1 MMNCR
6 LFAALGLFWIA
17 TTHAAECCTI
27 PVFRYALDRWEV
39 DRFKL
44 LLPAEVAARPEIME
58 LLRPLRAGGK
68 ANLDI
73 ITDRTGQARE
83 TALFFPREGTPALW
97 SGELNA
103 ASLAALLDSKGRE
116 QILKR
121 ILQGDSVTW
130 VLVDGATPAD
140 EEAAQRITK
149 RLAFLEQAAALPVQD
164 PDDPDSQLGPGPE
177 LKLKFQVMRLKAGE
191 ASEKPLIAM
200 LAGPEGRVDAARPF
214 AAAIFGRGRVLGA
227 WQTDQLDDAGLE
239 DACMFLIGRCSCRV
253 KNENPGW
260 DLLMNVDW
268 PKTLEATQQ
277 ARKSIVKVEEAPKAA
292 KGPKASN
299 ESMVPETAKVTAEAL
314 PGSSE
319 SKTMPWMIWSGV
331 ALLGLAV
338 VVLLRKS

>member
-1 MMNCR
+1 MMNHR

-17 TTHAAECCTI
+17 STHAAECCTI
-27 PVFRYALDRWEV
+27 PVFRFALDRWEP

-44 LLPAEVAARPEIME
+44 LLPADVAAKPDIVE

-73 ITDRTGQARE
+73 ITDRTGQAKE
-83 TALFFPREGTPALW
+83 TTLFFPREGTPAMW

-103 ASLAALLDSKGRE
+103 ASLGSLLDSKGRE
-116 QILKR
+116 QVLKHILE
-121 ILQGDSVTW
+121 GDSVTW
-130 VLVDGATPAD
+130 VIVDGATPDD
-140 EEAAQRITK
+140 EAEAQRISK
-149 RLAFLEQAAALPVQD
+149 RLSFLEQAAALPIQD
-164 PDDPDSQLGPGPE
+164 PNDPDSQLGPGPA
-177 LKLKFQVMRLKAGE
+177 LRLKFQVMRLKQDE
-191 ASEKPLIAM
+191 ASEKPMIAM
-200 LAGPEGRVDAARPF
+200 LAGPEGRVDASKPF

-227 WQTDQLDDAGLE
+227 WQLDQLDDAGLE

-268 PKTLEATQQ
+268 PKMLEATQQ

-292 KGPKASN
+292 TGPKASN

>member
-1 MMNCR
+1 MMNRR
-6 LFAALGLFWIA
+6 LFAALSLFWIA

-27 PVFRYALDRWEV
+27 PVFRFALDRWEP
-39 DRFKL
+39 DHFKL
-44 LLPAEVAARPEIME
+44 LLPAEVAAKPEVVE

-73 ITDRTGQARE
+73 VTDRTGQAKE
-83 TALFFPREGTPALW
+83 TTLFFPREGTPAMW

-103 ASLAALLDSKGRE
+103 ASLASLLDSKGRE

-121 ILQGDSVTW
+121 ILEGDSVTW
-130 VLVDGATPAD
+130 VLVDGGTPTD

-177 LKLKFQVMRLKAGE
+177 LKLKFQVMRLRQDEPA
-191 ASEKPLIAM
+191 EKPLIAM
-200 LAGPEGRVDAARPF
+200 LAGPEGRVDASKPF

-227 WQTDQLDDAGLE
+227 WQLDQLDDAGLE

-277 ARKSIVKVEEAPKAA
+277 ARKSHTKVEKAPKAA
-292 KGPKASN
+292 GVPGVSN
-299 ESMVPETAKVTAEAL
+299 ESMVPETAKVAAEPL
-314 PGSSE
+314 PVTSGTE
-319 SKTMPWMIWSGV
+319 GTPWMLWGG
-331 ALLGLAV
+331 AGLLGLAV
-338 VVLLRKS
+338 IVLLRKS

>member
-1 MMNCR
+1 MMNRR
-6 LFAALGLFWIA
+6 LFATLSLIWIA

-27 PVFRYALDRWEV
+27 PVFRYALDRWEP

-44 LLPAEVAARPEIME
+44 LLPADVAAKPEIVD
-58 LLRPLRAGGK
+58 LLRPLRAGGT

-73 ITDRTGQARE
+73 VTDRSGQAKE
-83 TALFFPREGTPALW
+83 AALFFPPQGTPAMW
-97 SGELNA
+97 NGELNA
-103 ASLAALLDSKGRE
+103 TSLAALLDSPGRA
-116 QILKR
+116 QVLKHILA
-121 ILQGDSVTW
+121 GDSVTW
-130 VLVDGATPAD
+130 VLVDGGAPGD
-140 EEAAQRITK
+140 EETAQRVTK
-149 RLAFLEQAAALPVQD
+149 RLAFLEQAAALPIQD

-177 LKLKFQVMRLKAGE
+177 LKLKFQVMRLRLDDTA
-191 ASEKPLIAM
+191 EKSLIAM
-200 LAGPEGRVDAARPF
+200 LAGPQGRVDAAKPF

-227 WQTDQLDDAGLE
+227 WQLDQLDDAGLE

-292 KGPKASN
+292 TGPKASN

-331 ALLGLAV
+331 ALLGLAL